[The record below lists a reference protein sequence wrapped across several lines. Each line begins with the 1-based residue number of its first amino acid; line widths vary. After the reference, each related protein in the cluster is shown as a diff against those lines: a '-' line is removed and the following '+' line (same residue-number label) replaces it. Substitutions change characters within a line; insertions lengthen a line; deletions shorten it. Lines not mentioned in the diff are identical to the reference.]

1 MSIQQIKNL
10 YLKFIRGECTRQE
23 IDLLVKLLQSV
34 EHEEGFP
41 TVEEIKRLDQE
52 GLRLNDQDADDIFHA
67 IIASG
72 KENEEGRFLG
82 SRWKSAL
89 AVAASIIVLLSIG
102 ILGYSFFNPAKTIYF
117 ADFAEKKTI
126 MLPDGTKVLLNANTQ
141 IETHQ
146 YFLNQDKREI
156 WITGEAFFDVAPD
169 KKRPFIVHTS
179 KGLEVRVL
187 GTAFNLKAREAETH
201 VVLNRGSVQ
210 VAIRNTAKEA
220 ATLVPG
226 EMAMLNMDEKTL
238 IKRPV
243 DTLDYAAW
251 QYDLLPFK
259 NESLGKIADVI
270 AEIYGY
276 DIFFEKKDLEKR
288 HFTGSLPA
296 NDINKAARTLAAA
309 LNCEITIHDNKTIN
323 INQQINN

>member
-10 YLKFIRGECTRQE
+10 YLKFIKGECTRRE
-23 IDLLVKLLQSV
+23 IDLLVKLLQST
-34 EHEEGFP
+34 EHEAGLP

-52 GLRLNDQDADDIFHA
+52 AVLDEEASDDIFHA
-67 IIASG
+67 IITSDQG
-72 KENEEGRFLG
+72 REESKFPG
-82 SRWKSAL
+82 STWKSML
-89 AVAASIIVLLSIG
+89 VVAASIIVLFAIG
-102 ILGYSFFNPAKTIYF
+102 ILAHSLLSPTKTIYR
-117 ADFAEKKTI
+117 ADFAEKKTV

-146 YFLNQDKREI
+146 HFLNQDKREI

-169 KKRPFIVHTS
+169 KKRPFIVYTS

-220 ATLVPG
+220 AMLVPG
-226 EMAMLNMDEKTL
+226 EMAMLNMEEKTL

-259 NESLGKIADVI
+259 NESLAKIAHVLK
-270 AEIYGY
+270 EIYGY
-276 DIFFEKKDLEKR
+276 DVVFGKTGLEKR
-288 HFTGSLPA
+288 HFTGSLPS
-296 NDINKAARTLAAA
+296 NDIDKAIKTLSAA
-309 LNCEITIHDNKTIN
+309 LNCEITIHDNKKIN